1 MADDRQISREDQR
14 SVNLWV
20 RPPPTG
26 TYQCHRVTPT
36 GRGIMLTVNLMKLT
50 TFTTSKPTDGGRS
63 GGAAHRM
70 PDLKRLSSQQPVV
83 DGP

>member
-1 MADDRQISREDQR
+1 MADDRQISSEDQR

-36 GRGIMLTVNLMKLT
+36 GRGIMLTVNLSDHARFSPFKGEGRRAISGH
-50 TFTTSKPTDGGRS
+50 TSP
-63 GGAAHRM
+63 H
-70 PDLKRLSSQQPVV
+70 PIP
-83 DGP
+83 